1 MCIFL
6 MLIGVVVFS
15 LTAGSL
21 SSIITS
27 YDSRESYI
35 KEKIATLNQICD
47 EYNVDMDTFNR
58 LVKSIKYDHSKKQ
71 KDVISF
77 MEELPRKLKLELSL
91 IMINQMY
98 ANVVFFRDKDKSFI
112 AWIARL
118 INPLNMEES
127 DYIYKEGEEIA
138 ESKQTFIFTFYSI
151 LPEFG
156 SRRICTSEIFQQSL
170 PHDRPG
176 LPLRDFGL
184 RPGPLLHRRL

>member
-1 MCIFL
+1 
-6 MLIGVVVFS
+6 
-15 LTAGSL
+15 
-21 SSIITS
+21 
-27 YDSRESYI
+27 
-35 KEKIATLNQICD
+35 
-47 EYNVDMDTFNR
+47 MDTFNR

-138 ESKQTFIFTFYSI
+138 ESKETFYLKISSI

-156 SRRICTSEIFQQSL
+156 SRRLCAS
-170 PHDRPG
+170 
-176 LPLRDFGL
+176 
-184 RPGPLLHRRL
+184 